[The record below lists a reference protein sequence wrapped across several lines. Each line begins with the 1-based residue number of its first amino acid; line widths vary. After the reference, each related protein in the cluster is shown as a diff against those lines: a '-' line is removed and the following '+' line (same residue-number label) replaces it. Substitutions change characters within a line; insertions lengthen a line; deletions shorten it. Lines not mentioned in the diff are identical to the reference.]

1 MHGFDRR
8 SFLAGA
14 SALAV
19 AGTAMGAIPPLDSL
33 AKDPTGSASF
43 DAVQERRKAAKARL
57 TALEAALAQNPGGE
71 SAIVLASV
79 IHGARSE
86 AGLTD
91 FAYGDGNSV
100 YPVTYRSGQHTQVA
114 AGKAQAAEIDFETA
128 RIAADTANGLLQPD
142 FLLRRALTAVETA
155 QFKAAQSESGS
166 QVQAALESQIV
177 ALTAQLAVAG
187 DRPGVGRLPQGRDYY
202 AAQLGLALSSPVDPK
217 AAMKL
222 ARQRLVAIW
231 DELDDLLKAQGLTS
245 GPAHERLQRFARD
258 PRYLYPQSD
267 TGRTKMVADM
277 NRMLDDVLERLSVA
291 FDLVDIPP
299 SQVERMTA
307 AEELAGVQGK
317 RSGTSYIIDQRR
329 TRDRP
334 VWTLPSVV
342 HHELYPGHMLP
353 AAVRTTPASALQARY
368 GGSAWGE
375 GWPVYA
381 ETVAAEISA
390 LDLWPEARIGFLQ
403 WQAFRTARIVADI
416 GLHTEDW
423 SREEAVRNLNRLQG
437 GPIYFITID
446 EDIDRMCLAPGAN
459 AAQGLSALSFLERR
473 AAARKI
479 PGFDIKA
486 FHRAAM
492 ASGPVSPDGFAAALK
507 A

>member
-1 MHGFDRR
+1 MTQLDRR
-8 SFLAGA
+8 TVLTGAAVLAM
-14 SALAV
+14 
-19 AGTAMGAIPPLDSL
+19 AGTARAESLDLEAL
-33 AKDPTGSASF
+33 ARDPTGSASPE
-43 DAVQERRKAAKARL
+43 AVQARRQAARTRVAAL
-57 TALEAALAQNPGGE
+57 ETALAASPGGDTGV
-71 SAIVLASV
+71 VLASV

-86 AGLTD
+86 ARLAD

-114 AGKAQAAEIDFETA
+114 AGKASAAEIDNETA
-128 RIAADTANGLLQPD
+128 RIAADTANGILQPD
-142 FLLRRALTAVETA
+142 FLLKRALSAVETA
-155 QFKAAQSESGS
+155 QFKAEGD
-166 QVQAALESQIV
+166 VQAALESQIV

-187 DRPGVGRLPQGRDYY
+187 DRPGIGRLPDGKAYY

-217 AAMKL
+217 AGMKL
-222 ARQRLVAIW
+222 ARQRLDAIW
-231 DELDDLLKAQGLTS
+231 DELDELLKRQGLKS

-277 NRMLDDVLERLSVA
+277 NRMLDDVLERLPDA
-291 FDLVDIPP
+291 FDEVAIPD
-299 SQVERMTA
+299 SQVERMSA
-307 AEELAGVQGK
+307 ADELAGVQGK

-353 AAVRTTPASALQARY
+353 PAVAASVGATPASALQGRY
-368 GGSAWGE
+368 GAAAWGE

-381 ETVAAEISA
+381 ETVAAQIGA
-390 LDLWPEARIGFLQ
+390 LDLWPEARIGFLH
-403 WQAFRTARIVADI
+403 WQAFRTARVVADI

-423 SREEAVRNLNRLQG
+423 SREEAVRTLTRLQG
-437 GPIYFITID
+437 GPIYFITVD
-446 EDIDRMCLAPGAN
+446 EDIDRMCLTPGAN
-459 AAQGLSALSFLERR
+459 AAQGLSTLSFLERR
-473 AAARKI
+473 AAASKL
-479 PGFDIKA
+479 PGFDLKA

-492 ASGPVSPDGFAAALK
+492 AYGPVSPDGFGAALR